1 MFRFALHRTMAGE
14 GEDFLFLDDL
24 SDSSDSKV
32 PKSVPKSQ
40 PIVESKPETKVERD
54 SVPLDEVL
62 TELVVDGQHKVSWP
76 LHGMDCPDCAF
87 KATRALN
94 RLDLVNE
101 CNVSATE
108 GTVRLVV
115 DLSRG
120 SLSEAN
126 AVLSSLGHAPDLQW
140 SRIVGVKS
148 SGLCD
153 RLDLDARSLVKVLK
167 RQSGIL
173 DAQIEPDGGIL
184 IQISDDSSESMLKS
198 RNLALANLIGHEVNL
213 KSANSKRLRPDQV
226 RLIGGAIAVPA
237 FAIVMALEI
246 LGGPIWLATFIGIT
260 GVLIGGYRMFI
271 EAIASIRSRQLG
283 FQILTSLAVI
293 GAAIL
298 QAWSE
303 ALLVVILVAF
313 TSHMEGSA
321 LVKARQAMQGGLDRL
336 PRTARLVKEKEIKGI
351 QLSMASDLSPMTVV
365 KNAPTCELEETPV
378 SLLAA
383 GDKVEVRSGEIIP
396 VDGEVVEGTGSVD
409 RAPLTGESIPIRVEK
424 GDEVLAGLVL
434 RQGPLIVSTAAT
446 GENTKLSGLIEDV
459 HSYRDKPPRLQGSV
473 EVFTA
478 IWIPIVLIGAPLAW
492 FLTGDASNWKI
503 MLLLWIV
510 ACPCAL
516 LLAAPVPHAAS
527 LANAAHS
534 GAIARGGDVLERLG
548 RVDLALLDKTG
559 TLTSGRPR
567 LAEIVMAKGK
577 RRDSAMKLA
586 LGLEARSSH
595 PYAEV
600 IKNTANE
607 DGLTASKVVEHSDGE
622 AGVSGKM
629 GSAKV
634 MFGRP
639 DWLIKEGIK
648 IESNLKEAIEDA
660 RQEGHGTSLLSKSG
674 HAIALF
680 IFIHDDIRE
689 GAGALIKDL
698 HAQRVNVELL
708 SGDLSS
714 AVEAFGPRVGLPAA
728 ACRGDL
734 KPQDKANW
742 VEARAKTHVT
752 MMAGDGFNDAAALAN
767 SDVGIAIGSGEQV
780 NLDAADVLVPGD
792 DPRLIGRLIHLAKKT
807 RRIVAQNIL
816 ISVGITILLVWSVV
830 SQFNDQLWIGV
841 LVHEASAILVIL
853 NGARLSGEKGIFTM
867 IMELVSDL
875 WKDTREAFTS
885 LFAQKAARI
894 ESN

>member
-1 MFRFALHRTMAGE
+1 MVADG

-24 SDSSDSKV
+24 SPSDAPEKE
-32 PKSVPKSQ
+32 
-40 PIVESKPETKVERD
+40 IVAAEVKKLPEPEPEQVLEAA
-54 SVPLDEVL
+54 PLDEVL
-62 TELVVDGQHKVSWP
+62 TDLIVDGTHTVSWP
-76 LHGMDCPDCAF
+76 LTGMDCPDCAF

-94 RLDLVNE
+94 RLNVVSE

-120 SLSEAN
+120 TLSEAN
-126 AVLSSLGHAPDLQW
+126 GVLSSLGHAPDLQW
-140 SRIVGVKS
+140 FRLGGVKV
-148 SGLCD
+148 SGLCK
-153 RLDLDARSLVKVLK
+153 RLDVDSRSLTKVLK

-173 DAQIEPDGGIL
+173 DAQVEHDGGIL
-184 IQISDDSSESMLKS
+184 IQISEDSSESMKQA
-198 RNLALANLIGHEVNL
+198 RNLALANLVGHEIDLRPADSN
-213 KSANSKRLRPDQV
+213 RLRPDQV

-237 FAIVMALEI
+237 FAGVLALEV
-246 LGGPIWLATFIGIT
+246 LGGPVWLATFIGIT
-260 GVLIGGYRMFI
+260 GILVGGFRMFS
-271 EAIASIRSRQLG
+271 EAFASLKSRQLG

-336 PRTARLVKEKEIKGI
+336 PRTARLVKEQKIQGI
-351 QLSMASDLSPMTVV
+351 QLTMASEVESL
-365 KNAPTCELEETPV
+365 APANKVTHCELEETPI
-378 SLLAA
+378 SLLAT
-383 GDKVEVRSGEIIP
+383 GDKVEVRSGELIP

-409 RAPLTGESIPIRVEK
+409 RAPLTGESVPIRVEE

-434 RQGPLIVSTAAT
+434 KQGPLIISTSAT
-446 GENTKLSGLIEDV
+446 GENTKLSGLIDDV

-492 FLTGDASNWKI
+492 FLSGDAANWKI

-567 LAEIVMAKGK
+567 LTEVVMAKGK
-577 RRDSAMKLA
+577 KKDSAMKLA

-600 IKNTANE
+600 IKSAAAE
-607 DGLTASKVVEHSDGE
+607 DGLSASNVVGHRDGE
-622 AGVSGKM
+622 AGISGKM

-634 MFGRP
+634 MFGKP
-639 DWLIKEGIK
+639 DWLIKEGVK
-648 IESNLKEAIEDA
+648 VESNLKKAIDKA
-660 RQEGHGTSLLSKSG
+660 IQEGHGTSLLSKSG
-674 HAIALF
+674 NAIALF
-680 IFIHDDIRE
+680 VFVHDDIRQ
-689 GAGALIKDL
+689 GADALIKDL
-698 HAQRVNVELL
+698 HSQRVNVELL
-708 SGDLSS
+708 SGDLTS

-734 KPQDKANW
+734 KPQDKAEW

-853 NGARLSGEKGIFTM
+853 NGARLSGEKGIFVM
-867 IMELVSDL
+867 IIELISDL
-875 WKDTREAFTS
+875 WRDTREAFSS
-885 LFAQKAARI
+885 LIAQRAARM
-894 ESN
+894 ERA